1 MIETTKRRDD
11 QREARRLI
19 GGYVE
24 NYKAQKEKRHKTRLM
39 KYEWKNVLSQET
51 THSKIINME
60 CKWEI
65 YTMIRLICD
74 VITQQL
80 F

>member
-11 QREARRLI
+11 QKEARRLI

-39 KYEWKNVLSQET
+39 KYE
-51 THSKIINME
+51 
-60 CKWEI
+60 
-65 YTMIRLICD
+65 
-74 VITQQL
+74 
-80 F
+80 